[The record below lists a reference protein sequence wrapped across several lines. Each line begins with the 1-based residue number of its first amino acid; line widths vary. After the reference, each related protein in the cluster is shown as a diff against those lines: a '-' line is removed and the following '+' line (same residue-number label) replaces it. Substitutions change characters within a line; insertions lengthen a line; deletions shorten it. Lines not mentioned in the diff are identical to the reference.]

1 MIVAMNSD
9 LSNDE
14 ILTLQTM
21 WGLKALGAQ
30 AVAMHDLAS
39 HLPSAPKTVIAARL
53 DRLEARGL
61 VIKRKSAR
69 DDLVALSPLGAA
81 FVRQLQDGQ
90 LGDLTSAP

>member
-1 MIVAMNSD
+1 MNSD

-14 ILTLQTM
+14 VLTLQTM
-21 WGLKALGAQ
+21 WKLKALGAQ
-30 AVAMHDLAS
+30 AVAMLDLAG
-39 HLPSAPKTVIAARL
+39 HLPSAPKNVITARL

-61 VIKRKSAR
+61 VIKRKSAG

-90 LGDLTSAP
+90 LGDLTSAT

>member
-1 MIVAMNSD
+1 MSAD

-14 ILTLQTM
+14 VRILQTI
-21 WGLKALGAQ
+21 WELKALGAH
-30 AVAMHDLAS
+30 VVDTRDLTA
-39 HLPSAPKTVIAARL
+39 HLSSVPKAEIAARL

-61 VIKRKSAR
+61 VIKRKSGR
-69 DDLVALSPLGAA
+69 DDHVALSPLGAA

>member
-1 MIVAMNSD
+1 MSAD

-14 ILTLQTM
+14 VLILQTI
-21 WGLKALGAQ
+21 WELKALGAHV
-30 AVAMHDLAS
+30 VATRDLTA
-39 HLPSAPKTVIAARL
+39 HLSSVPKAEIAARL

-61 VIKRKSAR
+61 VIKRKSGR
-69 DDLVALSPLGAA
+69 DDHVALSPLGAA